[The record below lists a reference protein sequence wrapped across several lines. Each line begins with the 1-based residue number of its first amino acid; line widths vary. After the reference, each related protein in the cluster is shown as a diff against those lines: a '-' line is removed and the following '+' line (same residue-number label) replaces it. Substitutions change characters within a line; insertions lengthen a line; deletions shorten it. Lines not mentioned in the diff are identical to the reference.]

1 MLTRPPRN
9 NDAYALAD
17 LIVTASVIDCYQPQ
31 TSLAVKSIPF
41 CRAIVRTCGAG
52 HSPDLERVKT
62 GVIPETRV
70 TL

>member
-41 CRAIVRTCGAG
+41 YWRSFR
-52 HSPDLERVKT
+52 RVW
-62 GVIPETRV
+62 RV
-70 TL
+70 TRAF